1 MTKSVVPFLTEN
13 NINNAFNARLEIIYV
28 DSYNKKIPKYNL
40 IILKKKLLKIFP
52 LVPIGT
58 KVTS

>member
-28 DSYNKKIPKYNL
+28 DSYNKKIPKCNL